1 MPAGLKQSELNS
13 IREVVACHQTVA
25 NKLSAYAEQVNDPN
39 IKQMFTQASTQ
50 ARQGA
55 QNLIQML

>member
-1 MPAGLKQSELNS
+1 MSGLKQSELDH
-13 IREVVACHQTVA
+13 IREMASCHQTVA
-25 NKLSAYAEQVNDPN
+25 NKLSAYAEQINDPN
-39 IKQMFTQASTQ
+39 IKQMFTQASTK

>member
-1 MPAGLKQSELNS
+1 MTGLRQSELNS
-13 IREVVACHQTVA
+13 IREVAACHQTVA
-25 NKLSAYAEQVNDPN
+25 NKLSSFANQVNDSN
-39 IKQMFTQASTQ
+39 IKQMFNQASNQ

>member
-1 MPAGLKQSELNS
+1 MTNLKQSELNS
-13 IREVVACHQTVA
+13 IREVAACHQTVA
-25 NKLSAYAEQVNDPN
+25 NKLSSYAEQVNDPN
-39 IKQMFTQASTQ
+39 IKQMFTQASTK

>member
-1 MPAGLKQSELNS
+1 MNGLKQSELNS
-13 IREVVACHQTVA
+13 IREVAASHQTVA

-39 IKQMFTQASTQ
+39 VKQMFTQASTKAQ
-50 ARQGA
+50 QGA

>member
-1 MPAGLKQSELNS
+1 MTGLKQSELNS
-13 IREVVACHQTVA
+13 IREVAACHQTVA
-25 NKLSAYAEQVNDPN
+25 NKLSAYAEQVSDPN
-39 IKQMFTQASTQ
+39 IRQMFTQASTK